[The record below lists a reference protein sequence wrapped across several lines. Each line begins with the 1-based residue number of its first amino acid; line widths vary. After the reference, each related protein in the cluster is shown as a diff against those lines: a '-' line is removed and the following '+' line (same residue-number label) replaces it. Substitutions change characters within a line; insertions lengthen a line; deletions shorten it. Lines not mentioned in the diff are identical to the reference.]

1 MSEILAKVMRNG
13 IKESLHRGS
22 FVFVNIKGEIL
33 SSIGDPLERVFM
45 RSAAKPLQLLSLFKS
60 GAYDRYSFDLKEI
73 AVMTASHNG
82 DDEHTFI
89 VSGILKKLGFSAEYL
104 KCGLTPPLDS
114 ITRRKLII
122 KRQKPSQLH
131 SPCSGKH
138 AVMLAVCKQMNWSLD
153 DYTRSKH
160 PLQKYILEI
169 ISEIASLSVKII
181 GLGVD
186 DCGLPTYVMPLYNM
200 ALGFAR
206 LANQEQLPKGY
217 QKGAK
222 LILEAINQ
230 YPRLAAGRSFFTTK
244 LIAGTEKALMAKDGS
259 EGVYCLGIPKKGV
272 GFALKIEDGNFR
284 SVQIVVLEALR
295 QMGLLTEK
303 DKDELAAY
311 FIVKIRNNHR
321 RVVGEII
328 PAFSLKKV

>member
-1 MSEILAKVMRNG
+1 MSEVLAKVMRNG

-33 SSIGDPLERVFM
+33 SSIGDPLERAFM
-45 RSAAKPLQLLSLFKS
+45 RSAAKPFQLLSLFKS
-60 GAYDRYSFDLKEI
+60 GAYDRYRFDLKEI

-82 DDEHTFI
+82 DEEHTSI
-89 VSGILKKLGFSAEYL
+89 VSEILKKLGFTAEYL
-104 KCGLTPPLDS
+104 KCGLILPLDS

-122 KRQKPSQLH
+122 NGEKPSQLH

-138 AVMLAVCKQMNWSLD
+138 ATMLAVCKQMNWNLD
-153 DYTRSKH
+153 DYTKPEH

-169 ISEIASLSVKII
+169 ISEITSLSVEKI

-186 DCGLPTYVMPLYNM
+186 DCGVPSYVLPLYNM
-200 ALGFAR
+200 ALGFSR
-206 LANQEQLPKGY
+206 LANQETLSKKY

-222 LILEAINQ
+222 LILGAINQ
-230 YPRLAAGRSFFTTK
+230 YPQLAAGRNIFTTK
-244 LIAGTEKALMAKDGS
+244 LLAGTEKDLIAKEGS
-259 EGVYCLGIPKKGV
+259 EGVYCLGIPKKGI

-284 SVQIVVLEALR
+284 PVQVVVLEALR

-303 DKDELAAY
+303 DKDDLAAY
-311 FIVKIRNNHR
+311 FIVKIRDNQK

-328 PAFSLKKV
+328 PAFSLKEV